1 MHTPPAP
8 TQPLDSDR
16 SARRWP
22 GLCPLFWECAAALV
36 ILAGLCWG
44 LGQLD
49 PPTGPI
55 NEQGM
60 PATAAASSASTAPA
74 SVISTSQ
81 RVRQL
86 ARLGVR
92 PWHEQGRLGA
102 GVKVA
107 VLDSGFQGYRDH
119 LGHAL
124 PSHVAVRSFRAD
136 GRLEARDSQ
145 HGILCGE
152 VIHAIA
158 PQADLLLANWEPDQP
173 DSFLRAVRWAAEQG
187 ARIISCS
194 MIMPTWSDCEGGGP
208 VHAQLQQI
216 LAEADVLM
224 VAAAGNTA
232 QRHWSGPCN
241 RRGRDHY
248 HAWAEDCIDNPLR
261 PFGGERVSVELIWS
275 PPQSRYELEVCDLD
289 SGRVVVTGQAPPH
302 HGNAA
307 CLAARFLPVDGER
320 YSVRVRHRDGPSGR
334 FHLVVLGGNLT
345 YRSER
350 SSLAFPGDGAAV
362 VTVGAVDAEL
372 ERMPYSSCGPNSKAP
387 KPDLVAVVPFSSNW
401 RNRSFGGTSAAAP
414 QVAGLAAVWWSA
426 HPTARATQVRRMLR
440 QAALDLGPEG
450 HDHETGYGLAQL
462 PPLND

>member
-36 ILAGLCWG
+36 VLVRVYAGDWASSIRRLARSTNRAC
-44 LGQLD
+44 
-49 PPTGPI
+49 PPPPPPV
-55 NEQGM
+55 QSPPHSA
-60 PATAAASSASTAPA
+60 PATA

-216 LAEADVLM
+216 LAQGDVLM

-232 QRHWSGPCN
+232 QRHWHGPCN

-362 VTVGAVDAEL
+362 VTVGAVDAE
-372 ERMPYSSCGPNSKAP
+372 YGA
-387 KPDLVAVVPFSSNW
+387 DAVQFV
-401 RNRSFGGTSAAAP
+401 RP
-414 QVAGLAAVWWSA
+414 QLQS
-426 HPTARATQVRRMLR
+426 PQARPGRGRPLQ
-440 QAALDLGPEG
+440 QQ
-450 HDHETGYGLAQL
+450 LAQSQL
-462 PPLND
+462 RWHLGCRAAGSRAGGGVVVGPPDRPGRPGAADAASSRT